1 MTEEGASP
9 IVPSLMNTVTAQSSQ
24 LLSPIGLVAGN
35 GQFPAEF
42 IENARARGL
51 EVVVLAL
58 NGEADPSLAAHA
70 RSMTWVGVGQLGK
83 IIKVLK
89 REGCRQVAFVG
100 GVRRVNFVDGF
111 KIDWVGL
118 RMLSRLRSFN
128 DDSIL
133 RGIIHSMESRG
144 VEVIAASLLL
154 EKSIAHAG
162 LLTHQP
168 LSAQD
173 IADAKIGWEAA
184 RAIGD
189 LDIGQ
194 SVIVRNKTIIAVEAV
209 EGTDATIKRAALVKG
224 HGGVLIKLAKSIQD
238 LRIDMPAIGVNTI
251 TQMKES
257 RLTALIV
264 EARKTLI
271 VDPQAVLKAAAE
283 AGIALYAA
291 EHLSD
296 LG

>member
-1 MTEEGASP
+1 
-9 IVPSLMNTVTAQSSQ
+9 MNTVTAHSPN

-35 GQFPAEF
+35 GQVPGEF

-51 EVVVLAL
+51 EIVVLGL
-58 NGEADPSLAAHA
+58 NGEADPALATHA
-70 RSMTWVGVGQLGK
+70 RSLTWVGVGQLGK

-133 RGIIHSMESRG
+133 RGIIHSMESKG
-144 VEVIAASLLL
+144 IEVVAASLLL
-154 EKSIAHAG
+154 EKSIARPG
-162 LLTHQP
+162 LLTLQP

-224 HGGVLIKLAKSIQD
+224 QGGALIKLAKSIQD
-238 LRIDMPAIGVNTI
+238 LRVDMPAVGVNTI
-251 TQMKES
+251 VQMKES
-257 RLTALIV
+257 RLSALIV

-283 AGIALYAA
+283 AGIAIYAA
-291 EHLSD
+291 EHLTD